1 MNFEVKVFEERGSR
15 ATWKEIWKLSARIVH
30 ARIKERVWISRGD
43 ERGSDWSTSIRS
55 SYSRTLHH
63 NFVPF
68 SLVFPFLR
76 GEKRNDDVVLSSVAD
91 ALRQLLVCSSSSILV
106 SNGNFN
112 SIRNSFT
119 FRISFRV
126 YRTSENKYVH
136 YLHGQK
142 LTWYVSS
149 FFKDGHILVKLYR
162 ASLPTT
168 DTTAEISL
176 AILTIDP
183 LSSELIELLQP
194 SFLRNAFLRFPLNCS
209 REYSTAVVFFEII
222 TNRSRFRRRDNFNEI
237 SWYCLL
243 WKHTKT
249 NETENFVEA
258 IEEIFS

>member
-1 MNFEVKVFEERGSR
+1 M
-15 ATWKEIWKLSARIVH
+15 
-30 ARIKERVWISRGD
+30 
-43 ERGSDWSTSIRS
+43 
-55 SYSRTLHH
+55 
-63 NFVPF
+63 
-68 SLVFPFLR
+68 FPFLR

-126 YRTSENKYVH
+126 YRASENKYVR
-136 YLHGQK
+136 YLRGQK

-183 LSSELIELLQP
+183 LSSKLIELLQP

-209 REYSTAVVFFEII
+209 SEYSTAVVFFEII
-222 TNRSRFRRRDNFNEI
+222 TDRSRFRRRDNFNEI

-249 NETENFVEA
+249 NEAENFVKA
-258 IEEIFS
+258 LEEIFSWKRNTRIKIIRKTRSDRWENFSRARTMFGEESAIRRVAPSVPVVGKPVLKITP